1 MAIIDKTK
9 SNVVIDRDKR
19 VSIGID
25 MPFRLTANT
34 ASGSGYFAS
43 TFTTIDAVKN
53 NIRLLL
59 DTDQGERLMQ
69 PTLGVGLK
77 TLLFDN
83 ITQETTSQVQLSITD
98 TINTFLPFVTITKMD
113 IEVEDNKGLGPNSI
127 YINLAFNINKDPST
141 HDSVQVTIQ
150 GG

>member
-43 TFTTIDAVKN
+43 TFTTIEAVKN

-59 DTDQGERLMQ
+59 DTEKGERLMQ
-69 PTLGVGLK
+69 PNLGMNLK
-77 TLLFDN
+77 RFLFDN
-83 ITQETTSQVQLSITD
+83 ITQETTS
-98 TINTFLPFVTITKMD
+98 D
-113 IEVEDNKGLGPNSI
+113 IEVEDNQGLGPNSMH
-127 YINLAFNINKDPST
+127 INLAFNINKDPST
-141 HDSVQVTIQ
+141 HESVQLTIQ
-150 GG
+150 GE

>member
-43 TFTTIDAVKN
+43 TFTTIEAVKN

-59 DTDQGERLMQ
+59 DTEKGERLMQ
-69 PTLGVGLK
+69 PNLGMNLK
-77 TLLFDN
+77 RFLFDN
-83 ITQETTSQVQLSITD
+83 ITQDTTAEVQADITD
-98 TINTFLPFVTITKMD
+98 TISRFLPFVTITTMD
-113 IEVEDNKGLGPNSI
+113 IEVEDNQGLGPNSMH
-127 YINLAFNINKDPST
+127 INLAFNINKDPST
-141 HDSVQVTIQ
+141 HESVQLTIQ
-150 GG
+150 GE